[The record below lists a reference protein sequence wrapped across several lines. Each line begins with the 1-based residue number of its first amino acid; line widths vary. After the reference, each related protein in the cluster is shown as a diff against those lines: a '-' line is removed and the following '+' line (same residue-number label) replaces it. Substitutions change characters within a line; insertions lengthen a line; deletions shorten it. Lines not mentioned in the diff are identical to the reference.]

1 MSEPITVEE
10 RYTTA
15 THTSNMRVEA
25 DKRGDADLMIAAG
38 WCSSTLGSALLRLH
52 SEWDGLAKPRKM
64 TKAAIEAYAAT
75 LDGTEKQKLLVANRD
90 ATAWHIHE
98 IKLMLGQLKGLPS
111 VREQLIVTA
120 HRMGIANPVDVAVA
134 VLVWW
139 LDHVCLSCHGQ
150 QREVI
155 KDTPILSDVVCPVC
169 RGSGERELPH
179 GQDGRAIE
187 RVIKESLGMART
199 GIKKRLHRA

>member
-75 LDGTEKQKLLVANRD
+75 LDGTEKKN
-90 ATAWHIHE
+90 
-98 IKLMLGQLKGLPS
+98 
-111 VREQLIVTA
+111 
-120 HRMGIANPVDVAVA
+120 
-134 VLVWW
+134 
-139 LDHVCLSCHGQ
+139 CL
-150 QREVI
+150 
-155 KDTPILSDVVCPVC
+155 
-169 RGSGERELPH
+169 
-179 GQDGRAIE
+179 
-187 RVIKESLGMART
+187 
-199 GIKKRLHRA
+199 